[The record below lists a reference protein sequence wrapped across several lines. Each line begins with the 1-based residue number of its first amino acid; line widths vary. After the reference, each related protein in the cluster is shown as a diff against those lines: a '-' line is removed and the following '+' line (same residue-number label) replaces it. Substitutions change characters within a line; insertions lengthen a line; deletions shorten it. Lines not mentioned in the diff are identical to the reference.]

1 MGLFGFGKKKNNS
14 DEPPDDSPNLIG
26 NSDEPSGDPMQF
38 DFERI
43 INSINEYFIPEPI
56 ADEKELQGQLAVF
69 FRTKYPDREVER
81 EVSIGRGSRVD
92 IVIDQRFA
100 FELKVPRNRVTLRDL
115 ISQLD
120 EYSETFPKLC
130 AILLIFDH
138 SLIPI
143 AEEYSKK
150 YKQQCNAETVIIDSG
165 TKRNSRTQK
174 RKKIDE
180 PRPTS
185 SSSPKYSRPN
195 TKTKT
200 KADKVAKGI
209 KGVMKV
215 LDSLNPDP
223 VESKPTRKRKS
234 KQRRKKD
241 DEPWGLD
248 KVGDFFGS
256 DEPKRKKKDD
266 DPFGMNSFDDFF
278 GGSKKKKRKSD
289 DDLWGL

>member
-14 DEPPDDSPNLIG
+14 DEPPNSIG
-26 NSDEPSGDPMQF
+26 NSDEPSDDPMQF
-38 DFERI
+38 DFKRI

-69 FRTKYPDREVER
+69 FRTKYPDREVQR
-81 EVSIGRGSRVD
+81 EVPIGRGSRVD

-120 EYSETFPKLC
+120 EYSETFPKIC
-130 AILLIFDH
+130 AVLLIFDH
-138 SLIPI
+138 SLIAV

-150 YKQQCNAETVIIDSG
+150 YKQQCNAETVIIDGG

-180 PRPTS
+180 PRPKPNS
-185 SSSPKYSRPN
+185 SQKYSRPN
-195 TKTKT
+195 TKKKT

-209 KGVMKV
+209 KDVMKV
-215 LDSLNPDP
+215 LDSLAPEP
-223 VESKPTRKRKS
+223 IESKPTRKRKS
-234 KQRRKKD
+234 KQKKKKKD
-241 DEPWGLD
+241 DDPWGLD

-256 DEPKRKKKDD
+256 DEPKRRRKKDD